1 MGTFNVTI
9 GVGHSDNGSLTEVSA
24 MVDTGAKHT
33 TLPRSLLT
41 ELNIEVRDQ
50 REFTLADG
58 SEVSGG
64 FGQARI
70 ALDGM
75 DWVCPVVFGPEGQY
89 ILGATTLETF
99 NLMVD
104 PMDERLVPKIL
115 RARPF

>member
-9 GVGHSDNGSLTEVSA
+9 GVGHSDNDSLTEVSA
-24 MVDTGAKHT
+24 TVDTGATHT
-33 TLPRSLLT
+33 MLPSSLLT
-41 ELNIEVRDQ
+41 QLNVEVRDQ
-50 REFTLADG
+50 REFIMADG
-58 SEVSGG
+58 SEVSWG

-70 ALDGM
+70 ALNGM

-89 ILGATTLETF
+89 LLGATTLETF

-104 PMDERLVPKIL
+104 PVGEGLIPRVL